1 MNRWDDPGE
10 ESVTTRDLYEVLGVA
25 RDATDSQI
33 KRAYHKLAM
42 VHHPDKRAQNPSG
55 EEPNTLNPKPQTLDK
70 RETSPLQTPWSSA
83 GSPLA
88 TLDPRP
94 QTLNPKS

>member
-55 EEPNTLNPKPQTLDK
+55 EEP
-70 RETSPLQTPWSSA
+70 
-83 GSPLA
+83 
-88 TLDPRP
+88 
-94 QTLNPKS
+94 

>member
-1 MNRWDDPGE
+1 
-10 ESVTTRDLYEVLGVA
+10 VTTRDLYEVLGVA

-55 EEPNTLNPKPQTLDK
+55 EEPNTLNPKPQTPNPRQERLAHRK
-70 RETSPLQTPWSSA
+70 PLTRA
-83 GSPLA
+83 LVHPL
-88 TLDPRP
+88 RP
-94 QTLNPKS
+94 